1 MKAASKG
8 EGNNWSADLNVP
20 DGYTLVPADAIVL
33 TGITRKDLLI
43 ALYLGDTAP
52 NWKEI
57 LELLKSSQPS
67 LAEPT
72 DFGAMVEAGAEDVT
86 GRYVFKKVR
95 YGGAPQWVVFVG
107 VSVHFADWSDLI
119 IPTLFCEGQVK

>member
-1 MKAASKG
+1 MSVYLEA
-8 EGNNWSADLNVP
+8 P
-20 DGYTLVPADAIVL
+20 DGYKLVPADAIVL
-33 TGITRKDLLI
+33 TKEDFDLAI
-43 ALYLGDTAP
+43 FSSTLYSEDDVKLGTIKLP
-52 NWKEI
+52 HEI
-57 LELLKSSQPS
+57 LDKIWSQVKPS

-95 YGGAPQWVVFVG
+95 YGGAAQWAAFVG

>member
-1 MKAASKG
+1 MSVYLEA
-8 EGNNWSADLNVP
+8 P
-20 DGYTLVPADAIVL
+20 DGYKLVPADAIVL

-95 YGGAPQWVVFVG
+95 YGGVTQWAAFVG

-119 IPTLFCEGQVK
+119 NPTLISEGQAK